1 MSHRDVVM
9 PTPGLLCT
17 GLKPEQQ
24 ALVLRGAFPLVAPG
38 REKMQGK
45 KIKITK
51 NHSCVASL

>member
-9 PTPGLLCT
+9 PTPGLLRT
-17 GLKPEQQ
+17 GLEPEQQ

-45 KIKITK
+45 NKITK
-51 NHSCVASL
+51 KNTAV